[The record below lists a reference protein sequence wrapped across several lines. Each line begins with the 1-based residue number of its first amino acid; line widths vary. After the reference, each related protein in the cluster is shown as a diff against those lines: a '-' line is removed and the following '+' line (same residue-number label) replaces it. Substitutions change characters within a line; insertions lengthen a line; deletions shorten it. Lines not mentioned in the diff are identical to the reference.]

1 MYMRITS
8 SANLPLS
15 ILLTIGAAK
24 TAYDYKQAN
33 EKDKKSILIRNGV
46 IVGSSIAGVVTA
58 QKYADKV
65 ISQQPVDKAI
75 NSFSKWVVN
84 LPKPKFLKHFFE
96 SLLDANHNN
105 KIDPKED
112 VTQFTEIVQNCFK
125 DCFMVCSA
133 IGAGIIGGEA
143 LNLTYFKNRKKPNG
157 DININSL
164 KPNYNLKE
172 NPDDGLEQ
180 ISKVLGGDFKVLK
193 AVDQPMAMFDALKIT
208 EGKDATTKMKMTAYE
223 LIANALVPTF
233 FISIAMSMTKNLS
246 LLKRIGLVSAS
257 AALGLL
263 LGHKCALQFNRSVT
277 PEIAK
282 NIEELTDN
290 IPLPIE

>member
-1 MYMRITS
+1 
-8 SANLPLS
+8 
-15 ILLTIGAAK
+15 
-24 TAYDYKQAN
+24 
-33 EKDKKSILIRNGV
+33 
-46 IVGSSIAGVVTA
+46 
-58 QKYADKV
+58 
-65 ISQQPVDKAI
+65 
-75 NSFSKWVVN
+75 
-84 LPKPKFLKHFFE
+84 
-96 SLLDANHNN
+96 
-105 KIDPKED
+105 
-112 VTQFTEIVQNCFK
+112 
-125 DCFMVCSA
+125 MVCSA

-246 LLKRIGLVSAS
+246 LLKRIGLVGAS